1 MENKLRELSE
11 EESKNYK
18 KIGTASGISF
28 GMCMFLA
35 HKHATNFENRVVG
48 FRIEKNGMAEMIDAT
63 YAKAGLHKGKN
74 INVTFYEN
82 KEEEFEI
89 TFIPILHKEM
99 KEFYSPKKD
108 KEDL

>member
-35 HKHATNFENRVVG
+35 HKHATNFENRVIG
-48 FRIEKNGMAEMIDAT
+48 FRIEKKRHG
-63 YAKAGLHKGKN
+63 
-74 INVTFYEN
+74 
-82 KEEEFEI
+82 
-89 TFIPILHKEM
+89 
-99 KEFYSPKKD
+99 
-108 KEDL
+108 